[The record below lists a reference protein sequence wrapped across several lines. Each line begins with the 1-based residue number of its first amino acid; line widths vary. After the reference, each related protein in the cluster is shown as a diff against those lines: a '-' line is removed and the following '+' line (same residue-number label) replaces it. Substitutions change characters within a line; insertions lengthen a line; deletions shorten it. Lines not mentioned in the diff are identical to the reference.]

1 MTQTPL
7 TPSRRKYLKVYV
19 ECLKKAERSIRAAFA
34 PGLQLNSHVSLSP
47 RERARRL
54 HIRDCAN
61 TRGIDGYALSLQA
74 LRLTRSKFAAELE
87 GLPW

>member
-1 MTQTPL
+1 MSETPL
-7 TPSRRKYLKVYV
+7 TPTRRKYLKVYV
-19 ECLKKAERSIRAAFA
+19 ECLKKAERGIRAAFA

-54 HIRDCAN
+54 HIRDCAKA
-61 TRGIDGYALSLQA
+61 RGIDGYARA
-74 LRLTRSKFAAELE
+74 LMQLRIKRSKYAAELE